1 MPEYTVDY
9 VKSIVEEARN
19 ANSAYVFKNMFPVT
33 PTWDK
38 FIYHLN
44 DAIHN
49 FPPSPANEPLKERII
64 NGVIQR
70 KLFYLM
76 VDGPNPEYF
85 SETLP
90 IHDLFSKVF
99 GGTLATTSAFIN
111 FVGKEESGGAHSD
124 GNRDT
129 LYWQCIGE
137 ARWQIHKNLDQKED
151 PIEYLLLPGDVIYVG
166 PNVVHRVSADI
177 PRAGIGFQ
185 YKNKTEN
192 PYTPNNLE
200 LGDPN
205 VRS

>member
-9 VKSIVEEARN
+9 VKAKVEEAKT
-19 ANSAYVFKNMFPVT
+19 ANSAYVFKDMFSVT

-44 DAIHN
+44 EAIHT
-49 FPPSPANEPLKERII
+49 FPPSQANEPLKERII

-90 IHDLFSKVF
+90 IYDLFNEVF
-99 GGTLATTSAFIN
+99 GGEISTTSAFIN
-111 FVGKEESGGAHSD
+111 FVGKEESGGIHSD
-124 GNRDT
+124 GDRDT
-129 LYWQCIGE
+129 LYWQCIGKS
-137 ARWQIHKNLDQKED
+137 RWLIHKDFAESQ
-151 PIEYLLLPGDVIYVG
+151 PPMEYTLSPGDVIYLG
-166 PNVVHRVSADI
+166 PNIIHSVSAEI

-185 YKNKTEN
+185 YKKDNQ
-192 PYTPNNLE
+192 NNLE
-200 LGDPN
+200 LGDQN